1 VRRGDLSDPPN
12 ADWGRPWWDGR
23 AWWIYDRTPD
33 AGAPGRWYKI
43 DWRDTHDH
51 GECMTYADKEDCPA
65 TLLQR

>member
-1 VRRGDLSDPPN
+1 MRRGDLSDPPK

-43 DWRDTHDH
+43 DWPYPR
-51 GECMTYADKEDCPA
+51 
-65 TLLQR
+65 